1 MKAPAWR
8 MRRSL
13 SSGPVLASAAIKKD
27 AMPMALS
34 ERSAASDTRT
44 SDRVRAVSARRE
56 IIYRHSVLVRV
67 THWMNVLCL
76 TLLLMSGLK
85 LFNVHPAL
93 YWGNYGYVGAPT
105 VFSIDGYLD
114 RTTEEPVGI
123 VKIGTHTIDTT
134 GYLGVTYDSDGFPRR
149 GAFPQ
154 WATLGADLALARD
167 WHFLAA
173 WLFVINGAIYLLA
186 GIFSGHFRRDL
197 APSKEQLRPR
207 HILRDVWDHMRLRR
221 PRGEEAKR
229 YNVLQKFA
237 YLAVVFLLLPTI
249 LLAGLTMSP
258 AVTAAFPFLFDLFG
272 GRQSARTIH
281 FIAANLLVLF
291 VAVHVLE
298 VVLSGA
304 FNLMRSMITGRYV
317 VKTERA
323 P

>member
-1 MKAPAWR
+1 
-8 MRRSL
+8 MR
-13 SSGPVLASAAIKKD
+13 
-27 AMPMALS
+27 MALS
-34 ERSAASDTRT
+34 EQSAAGDAGIAGT
-44 SDRVRAVSARRE
+44 VRAVPARRE
-56 IIYRHSVLVRV
+56 LVYRHSVLVRI

-93 YWGNYGYVGAPT
+93 YWGNYGYVGAPI
-105 VFSIDGYLD
+105 VFSIDGVLD
-114 RTTEEPVGI
+114 RFTQEPVGLMR
-123 VKIGTHTIDTT
+123 IGNRTIETT
-134 GYLGVTYDSDGFPRR
+134 GYLGVTYDSEGYPRR

-173 WLFVINGAIYLLA
+173 WFFVINGAIYLLS
-186 GIFSGHFRRDL
+186 GFIGGHFRRDL
-197 APSKEQLRPR
+197 APDREQLRPR
-207 HILRDVWDHMRLRR
+207 HILRDIWDHVRLRR

-237 YLAVVFLLLPTI
+237 YLAVIFVLLPTI

-298 VVLSGA
+298 VLLSGA
-304 FNLMRSMITGRYV
+304 FNLMRSMITGRYAIRP
-317 VKTERA
+317 ERT